1 MSNLLVTL
9 IPLSVAS
16 AVVPIQIIITILL
29 LRAPGGRIAA
39 VAWVAGM
46 TALRLLQGLVFGL
59 LLGARG
65 GGAAA
70 ADGGSSILASV
81 ILLVLAIMFY
91 VVAAKQLLKH
101 PDDDAPPPK
110 WMAMLD
116 GVAPGKAFLLGVG
129 LVAISAKFWVFTL
142 GAIAAIGDAG
152 LGMSGSVVAFLLFV
166 ALAESIHLAAVG
178 FAYAA
183 PARADAGLVRF
194 SALLERYNGAI
205 MIVLGLVFGT
215 WFLVKSLTGLGII

>member
-1 MSNLLVTL
+1 MPDLVVTL
-9 IPLSVAS
+9 IPLAIGS
-16 AVVPIQIIITILL
+16 AIVPIQIIITILL
-29 LRAPGGRIAA
+29 LRCPGGRIVA

-46 TALRLLQGLVFGL
+46 TAIRLIQGLVFGF
-59 LLGARG
+59 LLGSRG
-65 GGAAA
+65 GGADRG
-70 ADGGSSILASV
+70 DGGSSDLVSV

-91 VVAAKQLLKH
+91 VVAAKQLLRH

-116 GVAPGKAFLLGVG
+116 DVASGKAFLLGVG

-166 ALAESIHLAAVG
+166 VLAESIHLAAVG

-183 PARADAGLVRF
+183 PTRAEAGLARF
-194 SALLERYNGAI
+194 SALLERYSGLI

-215 WFLVKSLTGLGII
+215 WFLVKALAGLGII